1 MMRKIGITFSAFDL
15 LHAGHVKML
24 EDAKEQCDFLICG
37 LQTDPTLDR
46 PEKNKPTQSVF
57 ERYMQLKACKHVDM
71 IIPYATEQD
80 LEDVLRSY
88 KIHVRILG
96 DEYIDK
102 AFTGRKYC
110 EEKGIELYFN
120 RRENRFSS
128 SSLRKIIAKKQE
140 NPQGAIVKLNDETN
154 YKLKRINA

>member
-1 MMRKIGITFSAFDL
+1 MKIGITFSAFDL
-15 LHAGHVKML
+15 LHAGHIKML

-46 PEKNKPTQSVF
+46 PEKNKPTQTVF
-57 ERYMQLKACKHVDM
+57 ERYMQLKGCKHVDK

-80 LEDVLRSY
+80 LEDILRSY

-96 DEYIDK
+96 DEYMYK
-102 AFTGRKYC
+102 NFTGRAYC

-128 SSLRKIIAKKQE
+128 SSLRRIIANKQE
-140 NPQGAIVKLNDETN
+140 DKQSGVVH
-154 YKLKRINA
+154 LKDNAEFQLQRAKA

>member
-1 MMRKIGITFSAFDL
+1 MKIGITFSAFDL
-15 LHAGHVKML
+15 LHAGHIKML

-46 PEKNKPTQSVF
+46 PEKNKPTQTVF
-57 ERYMQLKACKHVDM
+57 ERYMQLKGCKHVDK

-80 LEDVLRSY
+80 LEDILRSY

-96 DEYIDK
+96 DEYMYK
-102 AFTGRKYC
+102 NFTGRAYC

-128 SSLRKIIAKKQE
+128 SSLRRIIANKQE
-140 NPQGAIVKLNDETN
+140 DKQSGVVH
-154 YKLKRINA
+154 LKDNAEFQLHRAKA